1 MQYAKTQKYTH
12 AVFANGDVNIPLFN
26 IPRNRLQNITES
38 TNIRIKVQLGQP
50 FSRRHNSL
58 FYRAINHH
66 QLAYFLPSPRFVPIA
81 NCSSPYCVGIIYQ
94 LTVICSQ

>member
-38 TNIRIKVQLGQP
+38 TNIRIKAQLGQP
-50 FSRRHNSL
+50 FSRRHIDGVLKLWCLKIGCATGGKGDS
-58 FYRAINHH
+58 IWG
-66 QLAYFLPSPRFVPIA
+66 V
-81 NCSSPYCVGIIYQ
+81 
-94 LTVICSQ
+94 